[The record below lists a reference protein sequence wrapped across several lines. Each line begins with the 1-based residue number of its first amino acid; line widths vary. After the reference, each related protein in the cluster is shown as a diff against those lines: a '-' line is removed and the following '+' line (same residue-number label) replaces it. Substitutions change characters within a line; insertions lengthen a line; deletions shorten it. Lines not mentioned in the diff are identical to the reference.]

1 MIRIQSFTFNPFQE
15 NTYIL
20 FDETLQCVIIDPG
33 CSTDSERN
41 VLKNFIEKNKLTP
54 VRLLNTH
61 SHIDHILGNKFV
73 ADTYKLGMEM
83 NELDLPTL
91 AAGATSAAIFAIE
104 YDESPQPVKFLNE
117 GDTIEFGNS
126 KLEIFFTPGHSRGS
140 ICFYNT
146 HQKFVIGGDVLFYQ
160 SIGRTDLPGGNHQQ
174 LLESIQTKL
183 FSLDNDVKVY
193 SGHGPTTSIGFEK
206 MNNPFLN

>member
-1 MIRIQSFTFNPFQE
+1 
-15 NTYIL
+15 
-20 FDETLQCVIIDPG
+20 
-33 CSTDSERN
+33 
-41 VLKNFIEKNKLTP
+41 
-54 VRLLNTH
+54 
-61 SHIDHILGNKFV
+61 
-73 ADTYKLGMEM
+73 MEM

-146 HQKFVIGGDVLFYQ
+146 HEKFVIGGDVLFYQ

-174 LLESIQTKL
+174 LLDSIQTKL

-193 SGHGPTTSIGFEK
+193 SGHGPVTSIGFEK